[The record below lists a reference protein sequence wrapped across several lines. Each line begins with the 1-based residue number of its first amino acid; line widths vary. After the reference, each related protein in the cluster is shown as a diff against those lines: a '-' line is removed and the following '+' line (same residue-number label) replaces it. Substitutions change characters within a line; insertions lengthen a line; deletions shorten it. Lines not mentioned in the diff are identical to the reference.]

1 MSTQDYP
8 RPAPRPTSPLDKI
21 HNGAWLDVQKFPPL
35 QWAVPGLIAEGMG
48 FVIGPPKLG
57 KSWFVLGIGLAVASG
72 GKALGKIPVQ
82 ARPVLYAALEDG
94 NRRMQSRARSLTGG
108 EGIPERFEYFTS
120 AVDPADVYQTIEA
133 WLNTHEGGLVML
145 DTLGKVLHSA
155 GPGQSAY
162 ERDYAVGAYLK
173 AIADRHPGSAL
184 LVVHHSRK
192 MGSSDFMDAT
202 SGTNGLNG
210 AADYTI
216 VLERSRGDNGAL
228 IKVTGRD
235 VTENEYAANM
245 AEGSWYLT
253 GDDLAES
260 ASMAQTERATKSLG
274 DDAATVY
281 EYVAAHSEGVSP
293 SQVATLMGWPN
304 DKAGKYLKRL
314 FEQGRITNPARGQ
327 YAPYS
332 SVQSGKSVQTTTD
345 TSPQLDALDTLDTP
359 IQGKQDGRDQTDYLA
374 QGRRLREQVLGE
386 TA

>member
-1 MSTQDYP
+1 MSSAENYP
-8 RPAPRPTSPLDKI
+8 MPTPKPTSPLDKI
-21 HNGAWLDVQKFPPL
+21 RNGAWLDAQEFPPL

-72 GKALGKIPVQ
+72 GKALGKIAVEQ
-82 ARPVLYAALEDG
+82 RPVLYAALEDG
-94 NRRMQSRARSLTGG
+94 HRRMQSRARTLTES
-108 EGIPERFEYFTS
+108 EGIPKRFEYFTS
-120 AVDPADVYQTIEA
+120 AADPADVYQTIEA
-133 WLNTHEGGLVML
+133 WLNVHEGGLVML

-162 ERDYAVGAYLK
+162 ERDYAAGAYLK
-173 AIADRHPGSAL
+173 SIADRHPGSVL

-216 VLERSRGDNGAL
+216 VLERSRGDDGAL

-235 VTENEYAANM
+235 VNEAEYAACM
-245 AEGSWYLT
+245 ANGSWYLT

-260 ASMAQTERATKSLG
+260 ASMAVTERATQSLG
-274 DDAATVY
+274 DDNTKVY
-281 EYVAAHSEGVSP
+281 EFVAAHPEGVSP
-293 SQVATLMGWPN
+293 TQVATLMGWPN

-314 FEQGRITNPARGQ
+314 SDQGRITNPARGK
-327 YAPYS
+327 YAPYT
-332 SVQSGKSVQTTTD
+332 SVQSGKSVQTTMD
-345 TSPQLDALDTLDTP
+345 TPPQLDTLDALDTPSESDGVTEVTNTP
-359 IQGKQDGRDQTDYLA
+359 LQGLI
-374 QGRRLREQVLGE
+374 
-386 TA
+386 